1 MCCLR
6 LLCAGW
12 LSGWLTAVSGKTRV
26 EATYLAQPTVYLES
40 IGFDK
45 YHFSFKVL
53 HSLLSQYVSA
63 HPPASSSAAAPSA
76 ATSDESAFL
85 SAVRAHFEQER
96 VPGWCRYVLGCLT
109 VFCVRKRWLPGCPP
123 PSSSSPPQSAPPA
136 AVGLRFIVRSEV
148 NASMGV
154 SSSAAIEIAT
164 LRAVASLAQHT
175 SLLLTQAASD
185 SLTFPGTSLAV
196 LGQLAE
202 NRIVGA
208 PCGLMDQLSVAF
220 GRPLSLLPIL
230 CRPDVLYDNI
240 PLPDGVAVVGWPSGI
255 KHSVG
260 ESPYAMARA
269 GAFMGKR
276 IMETLVGVKVGF
288 TAEFT
293 PSTLLAPPVPL
304 PTQHQLATTA
314 PASTAS
320 ASSAHSAP
328 AAHGSS
334 PYVSRLSL
342 LPISMLG
349 ADFLRQYSGVDDPLS
364 AIKAELYYPVRDAF
378 NFPIQENFRCQLV
391 ASLLSSLAAAS
402 APAAANQSS
411 SASSRSPVL
420 HQIGELLYQSHRG
433 YSAMGLGCP
442 ETDSIVSILQSMAG
456 DGVYGGRIS
465 GGGSGGT
472 VVVLCE
478 QAAVERVRERLKQ
491 FPSSSALDIIRA

>member
-1 MCCLR
+1 MC
-6 LLCAGW
+6 
-12 LSGWLTAVSGKTRV
+12 VSGKTRV
-26 EATYLAQPTVYLES
+26 EASYLPQSAVYLDS

-45 YHFSFKVL
+45 YRFNFTVL

-63 HPPASSSAAAPSA
+63 HPTAVSTTAHSAAA
-76 ATSDESAFL
+76 SDESDFL
-85 SAVRAHFEQER
+85 STVRSHLEAER

-109 VFCVRKRWLPGCPP
+109 VFCIRKRWLPGG
-123 PSSSSPPQSAPPA
+123 SSSSVQSSNKPPS
-136 AVGLRFIVRSEV
+136 VGLRFVVHSEV

-164 LRAVASLAQHT
+164 LRAIASLAQHT
-175 SLLLTQAASD
+175 SLLLTHSASD

-240 PLPDGVAVVGWPSGI
+240 PLPDGVVVVGWPSGI

-260 ESPYAMARA
+260 ESPYAVARA
-269 GAFMGKR
+269 AAFMGKKM
-276 IMETLVGVKVGF
+276 MEAIVGVRVKF

-293 PSTLLAPPVPL
+293 PSTLLAPPIPL
-304 PTQHQLATTA
+304 LTQHQLASA
-314 PASTAS
+314 ASS
-320 ASSAHSAP
+320 ASSSSHSAS

-334 PYVSRLSL
+334 PHISRLSL

-349 ADFLRQYSGVDDPLS
+349 ADFLRQFHAVDDPLS
-364 AIKAELYYPVRDAF
+364 VIKPELLYPVRDAF
-378 NFPIQENFRCQLV
+378 SFPIQENFRCQV
-391 ASLLSSLAAAS
+391 AASLLASIAQPAGNSKSAVTAAS
-402 APAAANQSS
+402 DS
-411 SASSRSPVL
+411 SASTHSSSRSALL

-433 YSAMGLGCP
+433 YSAMGLGCA
-442 ETDSIVSILQSMAG
+442 ETDAIISILQSMVG
-456 DGVYGGRIS
+456 EGVYGGRIS

-478 QAAVERVRERLKQ
+478 ESAVERVRQQLKQ

>member
-1 MCCLR
+1 M
-6 LLCAGW
+6 
-12 LSGWLTAVSGKTRV
+12 
-26 EATYLAQPTVYLES
+26 EATYLPQPTVYLES

-45 YHFSFKVL
+45 YRFNFKVL
-53 HSLLSQYVSA
+53 HSLLSQYVSS
-63 HPPASSSAAAPSA
+63 HPTSSASPARTGAAA
-76 ATSDESAFL
+76 DESSFL
-85 SAVRAHFEQER
+85 SAVRSHLEAER
-96 VPGWCRYVLGCLT
+96 VPGWCRYLLGCLT
-109 VFCVRKRWLPGCPP
+109 VFCIRHRWLPGC
-123 PSSSSPPQSAPPA
+123 SSSSHSLSSPPS
-136 AVGLRFIVRSEV
+136 VGLKFVVNSEV

-164 LRAVASLAQHT
+164 LRAIASLAQHT
-175 SLLLTQAASD
+175 SLLLTQSASD
-185 SLTFPGTSLAV
+185 SLTFSGTSIAV

-240 PLPDGVAVVGWPSGI
+240 PLPPGVVVVGWPSGI

-269 GAFMGKR
+269 GAFMGKKM
-276 IMETLVGVKVGF
+276 MESIVGVKVKF

-304 PTQHQLATTA
+304 PTQHQLAAAAPTTA
-314 PASTAS
+314 ES
-320 ASSAHSAP
+320 
-328 AAHGSS
+328 AAHGSA

-349 ADFLRQYSGVDDPLS
+349 ADFLRQYNSVDDPLS
-364 AIKAELYYPVRDAF
+364 AIKSDLYYPVRDAF
-378 NFPIQENFRCQLV
+378 HFPIQENFRCQV
-391 ASLLSSLAAAS
+391 AASLLASIAATSHSTSAAAATPS
-402 APAAANQSS
+402 PSPSS
-411 SASSRSPVL
+411 SSSFGRSALL

-442 ETDSIVSILQSMAG
+442 ETDAIISILQSMIG
-456 DGVYGGRIS
+456 EGVYGGRIS

-472 VVVLCE
+472 VIVLCE
-478 QAAVERVRERLKQ
+478 QSAVERVRERVKK

>member
-1 MCCLR
+1 MEL
-6 LLCAGW
+6 
-12 LSGWLTAVSGKTRV
+12 
-26 EATYLAQPTVYLES
+26 TYLAQPSIYLDS
-40 IGFDK
+40 IGFDR
-45 YHFSFKVL
+45 YSFNFKVL
-53 HSLLSQYVSA
+53 RSLLTQYVAA
-63 HPPASSSAAAPSA
+63 HPSTTAAGSTAAP
-76 ATSDESAFL
+76 DEASFL
-85 SAVRAHFEQER
+85 STVRAHLEEER

-109 VFCVRKRWLPGCPP
+109 VFCVRKHWLPGC
-123 PSSSSPPQSAPPA
+123 SSTAQSLSSPPS
-136 AVGLRFIVRSEV
+136 VGLKFVVNSEV

-154 SSSAAIEIAT
+154 SSSAAIEVAT
-164 LRAVASLAQHT
+164 LRAIASLAQHT
-175 SLLLTQAASD
+175 SLLLTSAASD

-240 PLPDGVAVVGWPSGI
+240 PLPDGVVVVGWPSGI

-276 IMETLVGVKVGF
+276 MMESLVGRKVHF

-293 PSTLLAPPVPL
+293 PSTLLAPPIPL
-304 PTQHQLATTA
+304 PTQHQLASA
-314 PASTAS
+314 
-320 ASSAHSAP
+320 ASSAHSDHS
-328 AAHGSS
+328 AHSAS

-349 ADFLRQYSGVDDPLS
+349 ADFLRQHQSVDDPLS
-364 AIKAELYYPVRDAF
+364 VIKPELYYPVRDAF
-378 NFPIQENFRCQLV
+378 NFPIQENFRCQV
-391 ASLLSSLAAAS
+391 AASLLATLV
-402 APAAANQSS
+402 APNSQSG
-411 SASSRSPVL
+411 SASSTASAAPAPSSSSSSSSSSSTAASPSSSRSSL
-420 HQIGELLYQSHRG
+420 LYSIGELLYQSHRG

-442 ETDSIVSILQSMAG
+442 ETDAIICILQSMHG
-456 DGVYGGRIS
+456 EGVYGGRIS

-478 QAAVERVRERLKQ
+478 QSAVERVRAQVKK
-491 FPSSSALDIIRA
+491 FPSSRALDIIRA